1 MAVTGCEECDQ
12 AKRLVEAFD
21 ADKQK
26 LDAALATLAVVMVV
40 VVAMGSV
47 LAKLFLDTIE
57 LLPEMQRVVA
67 ACFLPVSL
75 AIVVGLI
82 VRNRRRFGKIN
93 LSLWG
98 FVCTAEKSRIR
109 DVWHLHESGDT
120 MQATQYVRLFLG
132 RHEQHRSCLVL
143 SDPHG
148 SVDDTWRITQPEV
161 VAKCSLSIHTP
172 MIEVQKFGIRREVA
186 LENDLW
192 QTLNTANI
200 QLD

>member
-26 LDAALATLAVVMVV
+26 LEDTLATLSGVMVV
-40 VVAMGSV
+40 VIVMGGV

-57 LLPEMQRVVA
+57 LLPEMQCVVA
-67 ACFLPVSL
+67 ACFLSVLL
-75 AIVVGLI
+75 AIFFGLI
-82 VRNRRRFGKIN
+82 VRNLHRLNKIS

-98 FVCTAEKSRIR
+98 FVCTAEKSRFR

-143 SDPHG
+143 SDADG
-148 SVDDTWRITQPEV
+148 SVDDSWRVTRPEV
-161 VAKCSLSIHTP
+161 AAKSSLSIHMP
-172 MIEVQKFGIRREVA
+172 MIEVQKFDCPETWRSV
-186 LENDLW
+186 
-192 QTLNTANI
+192 
-200 QLD
+200 QLDRDL